1 MQQSA
6 TSVMSTIWDRCLFPK
21 DGALTDTNGRTW
33 PPAKQMIKLHSN
45 LSMPINIQHRAKPL
59 KKDIQ

>member
-33 PPAKQMIKLHSN
+33 PPAKKMIELHLN